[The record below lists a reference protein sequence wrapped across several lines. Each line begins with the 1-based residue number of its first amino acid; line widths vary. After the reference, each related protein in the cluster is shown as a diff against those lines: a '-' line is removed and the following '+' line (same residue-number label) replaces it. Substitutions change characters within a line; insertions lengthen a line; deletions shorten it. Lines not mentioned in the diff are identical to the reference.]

1 LQHAGVCLPGGNPTH
16 PFYRYPGNHPGHF
29 YSNMVPRNWSA
40 VTGACLLTPAG
51 LFHSLGGFDTRFPL
65 NYNDV
70 AYGLAVLERGLRV
83 VYIPQAELYHFESKT
98 RSPEV
103 RADEM
108 AAIHEIW
115 EKQFRWDPYY
125 SPNLATDSNDFK
137 IAPVPLHQLNLQA
150 RLTPIEE
157 KTARTVNQPIDREK
171 WAATR
176 QSFSRKYL
184 AGDGIEIGALHQPL
198 WTPPSAHV
206 RYVDRFDGA
215 GLREHYP
222 ELKDFKLVNV
232 DVLDDGEKLTT
243 FTDASLDFIISNHM
257 LEHCENPIGTIR
269 NHLSKVRRGGI
280 LYYAVPDK
288 RKTFDIER
296 ELTPFDHLVE
306 DDRLG
311 PERSRRKHFLEWS
324 QWVNHQSGTKIEEE
338 ANRLMRQNYSIHYHV
353 WDDAAFREFVE
364 STREYLDDPFAIEE
378 LVENEFETIAIL
390 RKR

>member
-1 LQHAGVCLPGGNPTH
+1 
-16 PFYRYPGNHPGHF
+16 
-29 YSNMVPRNWSA
+29 
-40 VTGACLLTPAG
+40 
-51 LFHSLGGFDTRFPL
+51 
-65 NYNDV
+65 
-70 AYGLAVLERGLRV
+70 LAVLERGLRV